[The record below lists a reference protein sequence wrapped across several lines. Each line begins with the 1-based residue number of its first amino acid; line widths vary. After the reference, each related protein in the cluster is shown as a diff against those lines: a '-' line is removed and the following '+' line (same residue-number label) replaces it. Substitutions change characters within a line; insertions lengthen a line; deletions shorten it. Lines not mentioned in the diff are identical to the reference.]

1 MYLRTCDVDGT
12 RSPRYATVVVDRLP
26 DNVYLA
32 IGEVLTHPRF
42 HPIHRRLYRWTGGRG
57 PVSRALGMDMI
68 LVTARGRRSGTE
80 RTVPLAAVPDR
91 GAWVVVGSNAG
102 KTQAPAWIHNL
113 REDPDVLVEHR
124 GGTGAFRAREA
135 AGDDLERLWALVIG
149 AYPGFG
155 VYRDRTTRQVPVFVL
170 EPMARD

>member
-1 MYLRTCDVDGT
+1 MVPGRRATLR
-12 RSPRYATVVVDRLP
+12 AVVDRLP
-26 DNVYLA
+26 SSVYLA

-68 LVTARGRRSGTE
+68 LVTARGRRTGTE

-102 KTQAPAWIHNL
+102 KTRAPAWIHNL
-113 REDPDVLVEHR
+113 RADPDVRVEHR
-124 GGTGAFRAREA
+124 GRAGAFRAREA
-135 AGDDLERLWALVIG
+135 TGDELERLWALVIG

-155 VYRDRTTRQVPVFVL
+155 VYRDRTARQVPLFIL
-170 EPMARD
+170 EPTVVD